1 MSSRPAVI
9 QSRDNKRFRQWSRF
23 LDRPQDPDCPWLCA
37 EGWKLVEDLSQDYQ
51 IELLLFSKGLAQ
63 NPNGRLDRLRQ
74 RSQESICLSEALLK
88 SLSGVETSQGIL
100 AFFEKPTWNWDDFG
114 PYLLYVHE
122 IQDPGN
128 LGTLLRTTAATGLF
142 SLLTS
147 PGTVSCFNSKV
158 IRASAGAILRVPFLE
173 GIGWSQLKSRG
184 ACLWVATPRR
194 GQSLFEAQFRA
205 PLAVVIGSEGS
216 GPDSSLLEEADKLL
230 QIPMKEQAESLN
242 AGVAGAVIL
251 YEVCRQQD
259 IHG

>member
-1 MSSRPAVI
+1 M
-9 QSRDNKRFRQWSRF
+9 
-23 LDRPQDPDCPWLCA
+23 
-37 EGWKLVEDLSQDYQ
+37 VEDLSQNRQ
-51 IELLLFSKGLAQ
+51 IKLLLFSKNLTR

-74 RSQESICLSEALLK
+74 RSQESICLSDALLK
-88 SLSGVETSQGIL
+88 SLSDLETPQGVL
-100 AFFEKPTWNWDDFG
+100 AFFEKPTWSWDDLG

-147 PGTVSCFNSKV
+147 PGTVSCFNTKV
-158 IRASAGAILRVPFLE
+158 IRASAGAILRVPFLQ
-173 GIGWSQLKSRG
+173 GIDWAYLKSRG
-184 ACLWVATPRR
+184 VCLWLATPRR
-194 GQSLFEAQFRA
+194 GQSLFQARFRP

-216 GPDSSLLEEADKLL
+216 SPDSSMLDEADQLL
-230 QIPMKEQAESLN
+230 QIPMKAQTESLN

-251 YEVCRQQD
+251 YEVYRQQD